1 MRCINM
7 KMIRQKK
14 ADEVENEKIVI
25 EAAYCQRK
33 IQEFKSI

>member
-1 MRCINM
+1 LRCINM
-7 KMIRQKK
+7 NMIRQKN
-14 ADEVENEKIVI
+14 ADEVENDKIVI